1 MNTLPAGC
9 AKMESKI
16 IDSTTKR
23 KNRIAAT
30 RLHLR
35 KGVPVFSI
43 IEISVV
49 AACNR
54 RCPFCPVS
62 SGNYY
67 KNLGLSGVM
76 KEGLYQKLLKDLADI
91 DYSGMILFSGESEPL
106 LHKKLNHLIR
116 ETKKALPRCR
126 IEVNTNG
133 DLLAPNKLQKLFESG
148 LDTLSISLYDGPEQ
162 IEKFDEMR
170 DSVGV
175 SPKKI
180 LLRRRYFAEGN
191 FGINMTNRG
200 GLVDSNSFRDAA
212 DSSPSSAVDFPRRQ
226 VCFYP
231 FYMLT
236 VDVGGNVT
244 ICSHDWA
251 KNYIVGNFATD
262 HIFNIWTGTRFE
274 IARKKLA
281 AADRSLP
288 SCQNCDALGD
298 LIGRES
304 FDEWTSLYG
313 SVVNLD

>member
-1 MNTLPAGC
+1 
-9 AKMESKI
+9 MESKI

-35 KGVPVFSI
+35 EGVPVFSI

-67 KNLGLSGVM
+67 KKLGLSGVM
-76 KEGLYQKLLKDLADI
+76 KEDLYRKLLKDLVDI

-106 LHKKLNHLIR
+106 LHKKLNHLIQK
-116 ETKKALPRCR
+116 TKKALPRCR

-133 DLLAPNKLQKLFESG
+133 DLLTFDKLRKLFESG

-162 IEKFDEMR
+162 IEKFEEMR
-170 DSVGV
+170 DAAGV
-175 SPKKI
+175 DSKKI

-191 FGINMTNRG
+191 YGINMTNRG
-200 GLVDSNSFRDAA
+200 GLVDSEFFQEVE
-212 DSSPSSAVDFPRRQ
+212 DSASRSMADFPRQQ

-262 HIFNIWTGTRFE
+262 HIFEIWTGARFE
-274 IARKKLA
+274 IARRKLA
-281 AADRSLP
+281 SADRSLP
-288 SCQNCDALGD
+288 SCQNCDALGN

-304 FDEWTSLYG
+304 FEEWTFLYD
-313 SVVNLD
+313 SVVTADHSDH